1 MNPIELKIVFVDE
14 SEDSVVAIAA
24 DIIAFEERFDMSI
37 SALQDNVRMT
47 HLFFM
52 AWHATKRTKKTSD
65 DFEKWVEGV
74 GMVSIGES
82 KK

>member
-1 MNPIELKIVFVDE
+1 MNPISLKVIFTDGTE
-14 SEDSVVAIAA
+14 STVTAVAA
-24 DIIAFEERFDMSI
+24 DLIAFEERFDMSI
-37 SALQDNVRMT
+37 SALEKNVRMT

-52 AWHATKRTKKTSD
+52 AWHATKRTGDTTD

-74 GMVSIGES
+74 GMVSIGEV

>member
-1 MNPIELKIVFVDE
+1 MNPIELKIIFGDGSEE
-14 SEDSVVAIAA
+14 SVTAIAA

-37 SALQDNVRMT
+37 SALQNNVRMT

-52 AWHATKRTKKTSD
+52 AWHAAKRTGKTSD
-65 DFEKWVEGV
+65 EFDKWVEGV
-74 GMVSIGES
+74 GMVSIGDA